1 MRGVIIATAIIAAI
15 YPSIKTIK
23 LRPAEAIRTY

>member
-1 MRGVIIATAIIAAI
+1 MIVITGILAAI

-23 LRPAEAIRTY
+23 LRPADAIRTYG